1 MNITNANIVSMQYP
15 IHHTK
20 YKIKGNINIVDVQL
34 HADNPNIFIIIPMI
48 ENTGIIRRFGN

>member
-1 MNITNANIVSMQYP
+1 MQYP
-15 IHHTK
+15 IHHAK